1 MGALNQIIL
10 EGNAV
15 KDAEV
20 RTKPWGTRFGALS
33 LANNH
38 YYKDKKGNFADE
50 VSYFDVVVFGEGS
63 LSNLVKNAKKGSSIR
78 VIGRIKQERW
88 ESKDGKKVSRNVII
102 AQHIDFLKKPKN
114 QENLEYTKTNEK
126 KILADLV
133 ESYSGIMKELDDT
146 EESITVDEEEA
157 TF

>member
-1 MGALNQIIL
+1 MSALNQIIL

-20 RTKPWGTRFGALS
+20 KTKPWGTKFGTLS

-38 YYKDKKGNFADE
+38 YYKDRKGNFADE
-50 VSYFDVVVFGEGS
+50 VSYFDVVVFGDGA
-63 LSNLVKNAKKGSSIR
+63 LANLVKNAKKGSSIR

-88 ESKDGKKVSRNVII
+88 EAKDGKKVSRNIII
-102 AQHIDFLKKPKN
+102 AQHIDFLKKPKSD
-114 QENLEYTKTNEK
+114 ENPEYAKKNDK
-126 KILADLV
+126 KILANLV
-133 ESYSGIMKELDDT
+133 ESYSGVMKELDDT
-146 EESITVDEEEA
+146 ESSITVDEEEA

>member
-1 MGALNQIIL
+1 MSALNQIIL

-20 RTKPWGTRFGALS
+20 KTKPWGTKFGTLS

-50 VSYFDVVVFGEGS
+50 VSYFDVVIFGEGN
-63 LSNLVKNAKKGSSIR
+63 LTNLVKNGKKGASIR

-88 ESKDGKKVSRNVII
+88 DGKDGKKFSRNVII
-102 AQHIDFLKKPKN
+102 AQHLDFLKKPKAAG
-114 QENLEYTKTNEK
+114 EAEYTKTADSK
-126 KILADLV
+126 VLANLV
-133 ESYSGIMKELDDT
+133 ESYSGIIKELNDT
-146 EESITVDEEEA
+146 EDSITVSEEEA
-157 TF
+157 AF

>member
-1 MGALNQIIL
+1 MSALNQIIL

-20 RTKPWGTRFGALS
+20 RTKPWGTKFGTLS
-33 LANNH
+33 LANNR
-38 YYKDKKGNFADE
+38 YYKDKQGNFADE
-50 VSYFDVVVFGEGS
+50 VSYFDVVVFGEGV
-63 LSNLVKNAKKGSSIR
+63 LANLVKNAKKGSAIR

-88 ESKDGKKVSRNVII
+88 ESKDGKRVSRNVII
-102 AQHIDFLKKPKN
+102 AQHIDFLKKPKPA
-114 QENLEYTKTNEK
+114 ENPESEKKDDK
-126 KILADLV
+126 KILANLV

-146 EESITVDEEEA
+146 EASITVDEEEA